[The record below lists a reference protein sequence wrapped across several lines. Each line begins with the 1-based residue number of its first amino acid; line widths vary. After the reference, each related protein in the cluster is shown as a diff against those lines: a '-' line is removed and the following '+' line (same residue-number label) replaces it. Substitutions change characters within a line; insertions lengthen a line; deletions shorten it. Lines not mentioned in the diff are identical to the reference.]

1 VNPGL
6 ETREELMKRTRLIA
20 LAPLDALLVVGAGL
34 ALARPEWMPPWARL
48 GALKRADR
56 ANDRAPD
63 AGLYCKEHGVPEKF
77 CTLCHEE
84 LTRTLL
90 LCKEHGNIPE
100 AICTRCHPDAEKT
113 YKIEMCPKGYGL
125 PAGFCVECGKGPQ
138 ASAAL
143 PDDGWC
149 ATHGKPEVQ
158 CPPCAENPRKIG
170 PLASGKTAEL
180 CRQPL
185 PTIKLASAKLV
196 RQVGIQTA
204 LVTEETHA
212 HRLMSNAEAAYDANR
227 YAEISPRVAGFLSE
241 LRADLG
247 QAVRRHDVLAMV
259 NSAEVS
265 NAKSQYLS
273 AHSAMRLAQVTA
285 ERTQSLTRSGAVPG
299 RAELEVMTALNQAQT
314 SVMDAEQKLRNLGF
328 DDAQL
333 AAILKNKDTRN
344 LLDVVAPI
352 DGFVVLRHAV
362 KGEAV
367 QATSQLFAVADT
379 SRMWLWIDVYEQDI
393 AKVALGQAVSFT
405 ISGADP
411 NGEGLAFL
419 GEVTWV
425 GTEVSDKTR
434 TTPVRAE
441 LTNPHGRLRAN
452 QFGAAEIQVG
462 SEHKATVVPKAAVQ
476 RKDGTDLVFL
486 PLDEPGSYRA
496 QRVVT
501 KPTDRADVVEVAWG
515 LKPGQRVV
523 TKGAFLLKT
532 EIMRGAIGAG
542 CCE

>member
-1 VNPGL
+1 
-6 ETREELMKRTRLIA
+6 MKRTILIVIA
-20 LAPLDALLVVGAGL
+20 LAPLVALGIIGVG
-34 ALARPEWMPPWARL
+34 LARPSWIPHWAHL
-48 GALKRADR
+48 GPKHEEGDAHEGHAHGNE
-56 ANDRAPD
+56 ASHSSTD

-84 LTRTLL
+84 LIKTLP
-90 LCKEHGNIPE
+90 LCKQHGNIPE
-100 AICTRCHPDAEKT
+100 EICTKCHPDVEKA
-113 YKIEMCPKGYGL
+113 YNIEMCPKGHGL
-125 PAGFCVECGKGPQ
+125 PASFCVECGKS
-138 ASAAL
+138 ATTSAAL

-149 ATHGKPEVQ
+149 GLHNKPEAL
-158 CPPCAENPRKIG
+158 CAECAKNPRKIG
-170 PLASGKTAEL
+170 PLAAGEIPEP

-185 PTIKLASAKLV
+185 PIVKLSTPKLV

-204 LVTEETHA
+204 LVTEEVHA
-212 HRLMSNAEAAYDANR
+212 HRLGANAETAYDANR
-227 YAEISPRVAGFLSE
+227 YAEISPRVVGFLSE
-241 LRADLG
+241 IRADLG
-247 QAVRRHDVLAMV
+247 QSVQRGDVLAVV

-265 NAKSQYLS
+265 AAKSQLLS
-273 AHSAMRLAQVTA
+273 AHSAVRLAQATA
-285 ERTQSLTRSGAVPG
+285 DRTKSLTQSGAVPA
-299 RAELEVMTALNQAQT
+299 RAELEVMTALNQAQA
-314 SVMDAEQKLRNLGF
+314 SAMDAEQKLRNLGF
-328 DDAQL
+328 DNDQL
-333 AAILKNKDTRN
+333 AAIIKNKDTSN

-352 DGFVVLRHAV
+352 DGVLVLRHAV

-379 SRMWLWIDVYEQDI
+379 SRMWLWIDVYERDI
-393 AKVALGQAVSFT
+393 ALIAPGQSVSFT

-411 NGEGLAFL
+411 NGQGHAFL

-434 TTPVRAE
+434 TSRIRAE
-441 LTNPHGRLRAN
+441 LANPNGRLRAN
-452 QFGAAEIQVG
+452 QFGEADIQIG

-486 PLDEPGSYRA
+486 PLAQPGEYRA

-501 KPTDRADVVEVAWG
+501 KPTDRNDVVEVAWG
-515 LKPGQRVV
+515 LKPGERVV